1 MDAFVRRGGPSR
13 PRHSGPVRQP
23 LADISNAPKGELTR
37 KSASDRPSKRRKARS
52 SNGDDGECDDDH
64 DGGVDDDDDGGSSET
79 SAKKSP
85 SPRTKP
91 TPAPRKRRAV
101 VPDSND
107 EDDSDAGDHNLSIHH
122 GDTAIESALP
132 PVETDARAIQ
142 EYEVIRASQ
151 LSSSDGGVDSSSPP
165 PDVDRRT
172 WIRGK
177 SSIYVDAFNLAL
189 DTVLEDEAHLF
200 DHREREV
207 FVQWRR
213 LCYEARYLYVR
224 LFLRK
229 TAAWHR
235 QDRLGYYNDVSDPD
249 AAIAALQRARIL
261 PEEAL
266 GAAAYGADQVAG
278 IALQDWSLGESFT
291 FADSSDEHISTVE
304 EAAALL
310 SLDELKYLAKE
321 AKVQGKNKADILKNL
336 LRMSSQQSGLLSV
349 GLRRQH
355 TNGSGVSGDP
365 DEGSATPE
373 PERFQNL
380 NRNRHFLAKIMTI
393 TGPCVRLSPSVFK
406 LFERVH
412 LVFYRSTEWTE
423 KSLTTIILAKISRR
437 NFPLYIVDRTSNI
450 FPGRRSLLEFEQA
463 MRLEFEVDQVLEFNG
478 PPGED
483 GYQRVLAVFDGI
495 SNHWRNL
502 IKEERRKEDKVYEFG
517 EGGYLRRF
525 NAAHAYT
532 RIAHKA
538 AYVHGRLHQYLQEH
552 TLLTELLNQHLFQMA
567 RRGSWY
573 QRKAL
578 LEEHYMFEVDPKPK
592 FADVELQRKHWRRI
606 AAATCEAALEDRD
619 CHLIYHYDLQKR
631 LNKLEKRLRIPKR
644 LQHDFG
650 HVRFHK
656 PEEHDV
662 TGIQLKRDD
671 RSAGKRGGASTKT
684 IWVDEAEGGG
694 ECSVEAMCLSYYRS
708 QGWKGYHSEGGIL
721 RTLFAYLFYD
731 ILFLY
736 IPNVFQTAYQTCPLD
751 LFTDAFY
758 PTRASEINHR
768 LVEIANGEAPRIIRE
783 VDIAHRERRTCV
795 VGLNWDYAVDDLAE
809 LATCFR
815 GEALAAVCKV
825 MAQEYRQ
832 RGGGVPD
839 LVLWRTEPQPEC
851 MFGEVKSANDRLSD
865 TQRLWIHVLTNA
877 GVRVALVN
885 AIAGEVRDL
894 V

>member
-1 MDAFVRRGGPSR
+1 MDAFVRRSSPSR
-13 PRHSGPVRQP
+13 PRRSRPAREP
-23 LADISNAPKGELTR
+23 LADISNAPKSG
-37 KSASDRPSKRRKARS
+37 PSKRRKVEGP
-52 SNGDDGECDDDH
+52 NKDDSDYDNDSV
-64 DGGVDDDDDGGSSET
+64 VDDDDDGGGGGEESSKASANET
-79 SAKKSP
+79 PRPLAK
-85 SPRTKP
+85 
-91 TPAPRKRRAV
+91 PAPRKRKAV
-101 VPDSND
+101 VPDSED
-107 EDDSDAGDHNLSIHH
+107 EDSEGHDHDLSVHH
-122 GDTAIESALP
+122 ANTALESALP
-132 PVETDARAIQ
+132 PIETDAHAIE
-142 EYEVIRASQ
+142 EYEVMRASQ
-151 LSSSDGGVDSSSPP
+151 LSASDSSSGDAASSPS
-165 PDVDRRT
+165 DIDRRKWT
-172 WIRGK
+172 RGK

-200 DHREREV
+200 DDRERQV
-207 FVQWRR
+207 FDQWRS
-213 LCYEARYLYVR
+213 LDYEAQYLYVR

-235 QDRLGYYNDVSDPD
+235 QDRLGYYSDVSDLE
-249 AAIAALQRARIL
+249 AAIAALQQPRSL
-261 PEEAL
+261 PEEIFHA
-266 GAAAYGADQVAG
+266 GADGADQVAG
-278 IALQDWSLGESFT
+278 VALQDWSLGKAFT
-291 FADSSDEHISTVE
+291 FADSSEEYIGTVE
-304 EAAALL
+304 EAATLL

-321 AKVQGKNKADILKNL
+321 AKVQGKNKADILKRL
-336 LRMSSQQSGLLSV
+336 LRMSSQQTGLLSV
-349 GLRRQH
+349 GLRRQN
-355 TNGSGVSGDP
+355 TNGSGVSCDRN
-365 DEGSATPE
+365 EGSATPE
-373 PERFQNL
+373 PERIQNL
-380 NRNRHFLAKIMTI
+380 NRNQHFLTKIMTI

-437 NFPLYIVDRTSNI
+437 NFPQYIVDRTSNI
-450 FPGRRSLLEFEQA
+450 FPDRRSLLEFEQA
-463 MRLEFEVDQVLEFNG
+463 MRLEFEVDQLLEFNG

-483 GYQRVLAVFDGI
+483 DYQRVLTVFDGI
-495 SNHWRNL
+495 SNHWRSL
-502 IKEERRKEDKVYEFG
+502 IDEERRKEEKFYEFG

-538 AYVHGRLHQYLQEH
+538 AYVHGRLHQYSQEH
-552 TLLTELLNQHLFQMA
+552 VLLTELLDQRLFQMA

-578 LEEHYMFEVDPKPK
+578 LEEHYMFEADPEPT
-592 FADVELQRKHWRRI
+592 FTDIELQKKHWRRI
-606 AAATCEAALEDRD
+606 AVATCETALEDRD
-619 CHLIYHYDLQKR
+619 CHLIHHYDLQKR

-656 PEEHDV
+656 PEEHEV

-671 RSAGKRGGASTKT
+671 PNAGKRGGTSTKT

-694 ECSVEAMCLSYYRS
+694 ECSVEAMCLSHYRS

-736 IPNVFQTAYQTCPLD
+736 VPNVFQTAYQTCPLD
-751 LFTDAFY
+751 LFTDAFF

-768 LVEIANGEAPRIIRE
+768 LVEIANGEAPRIVRD
-783 VDIAHRERRTCV
+783 VDAAHRERRTCV
-795 VGLNWDYAVDDLAE
+795 VGLNWDYEVDDLAE
-809 LATCFR
+809 LASCFR

-839 LVLWRTEPQPEC
+839 LVLWRTEPAPDC

-865 TQRLWIHVLTNA
+865 TQRLWIHVLANA

-885 AIAGEVRDL
+885 AVAGQVRDL
-894 V
+894 I

>member
-13 PRHSGPVRQP
+13 PQRSQAREP
-23 LADISNAPKGELTR
+23 LADISNKPK
-37 KSASDRPSKRRKARS
+37 AAKRRKIDS
-52 SNGDDGECDDDH
+52 SRRDEDEYNDDGGDDEGASSEGPASADAPTPLAKPAPRRRKAVIPDSEDEDEDDDH
-64 DGGVDDDDDGGSSET
+64 NWSV
-79 SAKKSP
+79 
-85 SPRTKP
+85 
-91 TPAPRKRRAV
+91 
-101 VPDSND
+101 
-107 EDDSDAGDHNLSIHH
+107 HH
-122 GDTAIESALP
+122 GETAIESALP
-132 PVETDARAIQ
+132 PVETDARAIE
-142 EYEVIRASQ
+142 EYEVMRASQ
-151 LSSSDGGVDSSSPP
+151 LSTSDDGSVANDPASSP
-165 PDVDRRT
+165 PDVDRRK

-177 SSIYVDAFNLAL
+177 NSIYVDAFNLAL

-200 DHREREV
+200 DDRERQV
-207 FVQWRR
+207 FDQWRC
-213 LCYEARYLYVR
+213 LDYEAQYLYVR

-229 TAAWHR
+229 TATWHR
-235 QDRLGYYNDVSDPD
+235 QDRLGYYSDVSDLD
-249 AAIAALQRARIL
+249 VAIAALQQSRNL
-261 PEEAL
+261 PEGNLDPVGSA
-266 GAAAYGADQVAG
+266 GQVAG
-278 IALQDWSLGESFT
+278 VALQDWSLGETFT
-291 FADSSDEHISTVE
+291 FADSSDEYISTVE
-304 EAAALL
+304 EAVTLL

-321 AKVQGKNKADILKNL
+321 AKVQGKNKADIMRKL
-336 LRMSSQQSGLLSV
+336 LRMSSQQSGLLSM
-349 GLRRQH
+349 GLRRRN
-355 TNGSGVSGDP
+355 TNGSGVSCDQ

-373 PERFQNL
+373 PERVQNL
-380 NRNRHFLAKIMTI
+380 NRNQHFLAKIMTI
-393 TGPCVRLSPSVFK
+393 TGPCIRISPSVFK

-412 LVFYRSTEWTE
+412 LVFYRSMEWTE

-437 NFPLYIVDRTSNI
+437 NFPQYIVDRTSNI
-450 FPGRRSLLEFEQA
+450 FPHRRSLLEFEQA
-463 MRLEFEVDQVLEFNG
+463 MRLEFEVDQILEFNG

-495 SNHWRNL
+495 SNHWRGL
-502 IKEERRKEDKVYEFG
+502 IEEERRKEDKVYEFG

-538 AYVHGRLHQYLQEH
+538 AYVHGRLHQYLREH
-552 TLLTELLNQHLFQMA
+552 TLLTELLDQRLFQMA

-592 FADVELQRKHWRRI
+592 SRDVEVQKKHWRRI
-606 AAATCEAALEDRD
+606 AVTTCETALEDRD

-662 TGIQLKRDD
+662 TGIQVKRDD
-671 RSAGKRGGASTKT
+671 PNAGKRGGTSTKT

-694 ECSVEAMCLSYYRS
+694 ECSVEAMCLSHYRS
-708 QGWKGYHSEGGIL
+708 QGWKGYHSEGGIV

-768 LVEIANGEAPRIIRE
+768 LVEIANGEAPRLIRA
-783 VDIAHRERRTCV
+783 VDAAHRERRTCV
-795 VGLNWDYAVDDLAE
+795 VGLNWDYEVDDLAE
-809 LATCFR
+809 LAGCFR

-839 LVLWRTEPQPEC
+839 LVLWRTEPEPQC

-885 AIAGEVRDL
+885 AVAGEFRESG
-894 V
+894 

>member
-13 PRHSGPVRQP
+13 PRRSHVREP
-23 LADISNAPKGELTR
+23 LADISNAPKAAKRQKTNQNPGDGH
-37 KSASDRPSKRRKARS
+37 DREYNDS
-52 SNGDDGECDDDH
+52 
-64 DGGVDDDDDGGSSET
+64 GVDNEEQGPSGA
-79 SAKKSP
+79 SADEASP
-85 SPRTKP
+85 PASKP
-91 TPAPRKRRAV
+91 PPRKRRAV
-101 VPDSND
+101 VPGSDD
-107 EDDSDAGDHNLSIHH
+107 DDSDGDAHDYTILH

-132 PVETDARAIQ
+132 PVDADARAIE
-142 EYEVIRASQ
+142 EYEVMRASQ
-151 LSSSDGGVDSSSPP
+151 RNTSDSGGVDGGDAASSL
-165 PDVDRRT
+165 PDVDPRK
-172 WIRGK
+172 WVRGK
-177 SSIYVDAFNLAL
+177 SSIYVEAFNLAL

-200 DHREREV
+200 DDRERQV
-207 FVQWRR
+207 FDQWRC
-213 LCYEARYLYVR
+213 LNYEAQYLYVR

-235 QDRLGYYNDVSDPD
+235 KDRLRYYSDVSDPD
-249 AAIAALQRARIL
+249 AAIAALQQPRGL
-261 PEEAL
+261 PEEKVD
-266 GAAAYGADQVAG
+266 AATDGTGQIAG
-278 IALQDWSLGESFT
+278 VALQDWSLGDTFT
-291 FADSSDEHISTVE
+291 FADSSDECISTVQD
-304 EAAALL
+304 AAALL
-310 SLDELKYLAKE
+310 SLDELKYLAKD
-321 AKVQGKNKADILKNL
+321 AKVQGKSKAEILKKL

-349 GLRRQH
+349 GLQRH
-355 TNGSGVSGDP
+355 NTNGSAVSNGDH
-365 DEGSATPE
+365 DESSATPE
-373 PERFQNL
+373 PERIQNL
-380 NRNRHFLAKIMTI
+380 NRNQHFLAKILTI
-393 TGPCVRLSPSVFK
+393 TGPCIRISPSVFK

-412 LVFYRSTEWTE
+412 LVFYRSIEWTE

-437 NFPLYIVDRTSNI
+437 NFHQYIVDRTSNI
-450 FPGRRSLLEFEQA
+450 FPDRPSLLEFEQA
-463 MRLEFEVDQVLEFNG
+463 MRLEFEVDQVLETNG

-483 GYQRVLAVFDGI
+483 GYQRVLAVFDAI
-495 SNHWRNL
+495 SKHWQSL
-502 IKEERRKEDKVYEFG
+502 IKEERRKEERVYEFG

-552 TLLTELLNQHLFQMA
+552 SLLIELLDQRLFQMA

-578 LEEHYMFEVDPKPK
+578 LEEHYMFEVDPQPK
-592 FADVELQRKHWRRI
+592 FTDVELQKKHWRRI
-606 AAATCEAALEDRD
+606 AIETCETALEDRD

-631 LNKLEKRLRIPKR
+631 LIKLEKRLRIPKR

-671 RSAGKRGGASTKT
+671 PNAGKRGGTSTKT

-694 ECSVEAMCLSYYRS
+694 ECSVEAMCLSHYRS
-708 QGWKGYHSEGGIL
+708 HGWKGYHSEGGIL

-768 LVEIANGEAPRIIRE
+768 LVEIANGEAARLIRE
-783 VDIAHRERRTCV
+783 VHAAHRERRTCV
-795 VGLNWDYAVDDLAE
+795 VGLNWDYEVDDLAE
-809 LATCFR
+809 LAGCFG

-839 LVLWRTEPQPEC
+839 LVLWRTEPEPEC
-851 MFGEVKSANDRLSD
+851 MFGEVKSRNDRLSD

-885 AIAGEVRDL
+885 AVAGEVRNL

>member
-1 MDAFVRRGGPSR
+1 M
-13 PRHSGPVRQP
+13 
-23 LADISNAPKGELTR
+23 I
-37 KSASDRPSKRRKARS
+37 
-52 SNGDDGECDDDH
+52 
-64 DGGVDDDDDGGSSET
+64 
-79 SAKKSP
+79 
-85 SPRTKP
+85 
-91 TPAPRKRRAV
+91 
-101 VPDSND
+101 PDSED
-107 EDDSDAGDHNLSIHH
+107 EDSDEDTHNISMNY

-132 PVETDARAIQ
+132 PVDTDARAIE
-142 EYEVIRASQ
+142 EYEVMRASQ
-151 LSSSDGGVDSSSPP
+151 LSSSDNDAGDIASSPSGA
-165 PDVDRRT
+165 VDRRK
-172 WIRGK
+172 WVRGK

-200 DHREREV
+200 DDRERQV
-207 FVQWRR
+207 FDQWRR
-213 LCYEARYLYVR
+213 LDYEAQYLYVR

-229 TAAWHR
+229 MAAWHR
-235 QDRLGYYNDVSDPD
+235 HDRLGYYSDVSDPD
-249 AAIAALQRARIL
+249 AAIFALQQSRSL
-261 PEEAL
+261 PEEIL
-266 GAAAYGADQVAG
+266 GEAATDGEIGQVAG
-278 IALQDWSLGESFT
+278 VPLQDWSLGETFT

-304 EAAALL
+304 EAATLL

-321 AKVQGKNKADILKNL
+321 AKVQGKNKADILKKL
-336 LRMSSQQSGLLSV
+336 LRMSSQQSGLFSV
-349 GLRRQH
+349 GLRRQD
-355 TNGSGVSGDP
+355 TNGSGVPVADQ

-373 PERFQNL
+373 PERIQNM
-380 NRNRHFLAKIMTI
+380 NRNQHFLAKIMTI

-412 LVFYRSTEWTE
+412 LVFYRSMEWTE

-437 NFPLYIVDRTSNI
+437 NFPQYIVDRTSNI
-450 FPGRRSLLEFEQA
+450 FPDRRSLLEFEQA

-478 PPGED
+478 PPGDE
-483 GYQRVLAVFDGI
+483 GYQRVLAIFDGI
-495 SNHWRNL
+495 SNHWRGL
-502 IKEERRKEDKVYEFG
+502 IEEELRKEAKVYEFG

-538 AYVHGRLHQYLQEH
+538 AYVHGRLHQYLEEH
-552 TLLTELLNQHLFQMA
+552 TLLTELLDQRLFQMV

-592 FADVELQRKHWRRI
+592 FADAELQKKHWRRI
-606 AAATCEAALEDRD
+606 AVATCEAALEDRD

-671 RSAGKRGGASTKT
+671 PNAGKRGGPSTKT

-694 ECSVEAMCLSYYRS
+694 ECSVEAMCLSHYRS

-731 ILFLY
+731 IMFLY

-768 LVEIANGEAPRIIRE
+768 LVEIANGEAPRLIRE
-783 VDIAHRERRTCV
+783 VDAAGHRERRTCV
-795 VGLNWDYAVDDLAE
+795 VGLNWDYEVDDLAE
-809 LATCFR
+809 LAGCFR

-839 LVLWRTEPQPEC
+839 LVLWRTEPEPEC
-851 MFGEVKSANDRLSD
+851 MFGEVKSKNDRLSD

-885 AIAGEVRDL
+885 AVAGEVREL